1 MGQEEGRM
9 KLEGRVALI
18 TGGGTGIGTAI
29 AERFVAEGAK
39 VCITGR
45 RREKLEEVVAA
56 LPSGSAVAC
65 PGNVTDTGDAER
77 MVSAALDLPGRFDL
91 LVNNAGINS
100 VGSVADLD
108 PEGWRETLEV
118 NLTGSFL
125 MMRASI
131 PKMIEAGGGSIVN
144 IASVG
149 GIRCIPESAAYC
161 VSKAGL
167 IMLSQQVALDYG
179 PKGIR
184 SNAVC
189 PGWVHTP
196 MSDQEMDDLAS
207 LIGTDRQG
215 AFAKVVEEVP
225 LRRVARPDEIAG
237 ACVYLASDESSFMTG
252 AVLVI
257 DGGSAVVDVG
267 TMAYRLPREE

>member
-1 MGQEEGRM
+1 M

-18 TGGGTGIGTAI
+18 TGGGTGIGAAI

-45 RREKLEEVVAA
+45 RREKLDEVLAA
-56 LPSGSAVAC
+56 LPPGSAVAC
-65 PGNVTDTGDAER
+65 LGSVAELGDAER
-77 MVSAALDLPGRFDL
+77 MVSAALGLTGRFDI
-91 LVNNAGINS
+91 LVNNAGVNS
-100 VGSVADLD
+100 VGAVADLD
-108 PEGWRETLEV
+108 PDGWRETLEV
-118 NLTGSFL
+118 NLTGAFL

-131 PKMIEAGGGSIVN
+131 PKMIERGGGSIVN
-144 IASVG
+144 ISSVG
-149 GIRCIPESAAYC
+149 GIRCIPEGAAYC

-189 PGWVHTP
+189 PGWVQTP
-196 MSDQEMDDLAS
+196 MSDQEMDELAS
-207 LIGTDRQG
+207 RIGTNRQG

-225 LRRVARPDEIAG
+225 MRRVAKPEEIAG
-237 ACVYLASDESSFMTG
+237 ACVYLASSESSFMTG
-252 AVLVI
+252 AVLVV

-267 TMAYRLPREE
+267 TMAFRA

>member
-1 MGQEEGRM
+1 M

-18 TGGGTGIGTAI
+18 TGGGTGIGAAI
-29 AERFVAEGAK
+29 AKRFVDEGAR

-45 RREKLEEVVAA
+45 RLEKLEEVVDS
-56 LPSGSAVAC
+56 LPSGTAVAY
-65 PGNVTDTGDAER
+65 PGSITDPGEAER
-77 MVSAALDLPGRFDL
+77 MVAEALRLTGRFDL
-91 LVNNAGINS
+91 LVNNAGVNS
-100 VGSVADLD
+100 VGAVADLD
-108 PEGWRETLEV
+108 PEGWRETIEI
-118 NLTGSFL
+118 NLTGAFL
-125 MMRASI
+125 MMRAAI

-149 GIRCIPESAAYC
+149 GIRCIPEGAAYC
-161 VSKAGL
+161 ASKAGL
-167 IMLSQQVALDYG
+167 IMLSRQVALDYG
-179 PKGIR
+179 PRGIR

-196 MSDQEMDDLAS
+196 MSDLEMDELAS
-207 LIGTDRQG
+207 QIGTDRKG

-225 LRRVARPDEIAG
+225 LRRVAKPEEIAG
-237 ACVYLASDESSFMTG
+237 ACVYLASEDSSFMTG

-267 TMAYRLPREE
+267 TMAFRADTAQV

>member
-1 MGQEEGRM
+1 MR
-9 KLEGRVALI
+9 LEGRVALI
-18 TGGGTGIGTAI
+18 TGGGTGIGAAI
-29 AERFVAEGAK
+29 AERFVAEGAR

-45 RREKLEEVVAA
+45 RREKLEQVLSS

-65 PGNVTDTGDAER
+65 TGSVRESRDAER
-77 MVSAALDLPGRFDL
+77 MVSAALDLSGRLDV

-100 VGSVADLD
+100 VGAVAHLD
-108 PEGWRETLEV
+108 PDGWRETLEV
-118 NLTGSFL
+118 NLTGAFL

-131 PKMIEAGGGSIVN
+131 PKMIESGGGSIIN

-149 GIRCIPESAAYC
+149 GIRCIPEGAAYC

-179 PKGIR
+179 PKKIR

-189 PGWVHTP
+189 PGWVRTP
-196 MSDQEMDDLAS
+196 MSEREMDELAS
-207 LIGTDRQG
+207 QLGTDREG
-215 AFAKVVEEVP
+215 AFDRVAGEVP
-225 LRRVARPDEIAG
+225 LGRVANPDEIA
-237 ACVYLASDESSFMTG
+237 AVCAFLASNDSSFMTG
-252 AVLVI
+252 AVIVV

-267 TMAYRLPREE
+267 TMPFRT

>member
-1 MGQEEGRM
+1 M

-29 AERFVAEGAK
+29 AQRFVAEGAK

-45 RREKLEEVVAA
+45 RREKLDEVVEA
-56 LPSGSAVAC
+56 LPAGSAVAC
-65 PGNVTDTGDAER
+65 PGSVTDPGDAER

-91 LVNNAGINS
+91 LVNNAGVNS
-100 VGSVADLD
+100 VGAVADLD
-108 PEGWRETLEV
+108 PEGWRETLDI
-118 NLTGSFL
+118 NLTGAFL

-131 PKMIEAGGGSIVN
+131 PKMIESGGGSIVN

-149 GIRCIPESAAYC
+149 GIRCIPEGAAYC

-196 MSDQEMDDLAS
+196 MSDEEMDELAS
-207 LIGTDRQG
+207 QIGTDRKG
-215 AFAKVVEEVP
+215 AFEKVVEEVP
-225 LRRVARPDEIAG
+225 LRRVATPEEIAG
-237 ACVYLASDESSFMTG
+237 ACVYLACSDSSFTTG
-252 AVLVI
+252 AALVI

-267 TMAYRLPREE
+267 TMAFRADPGPG

>member
-1 MGQEEGRM
+1 M

-18 TGGGTGIGTAI
+18 TGGGTGIGAAI

-45 RREKLEEVVAA
+45 RHEKLEEVVAA

-65 PGNVTDTGDAER
+65 PGSVTDRDDAER
-77 MVSAALDLPGRFDL
+77 MVSAALGLDGCFDV

-100 VGSVADLD
+100 VGAVADLQ
-108 PEGWRETLEV
+108 PGGWRETLEV
-118 NLTGSFL
+118 NLTGPFL
-125 MMRASI
+125 MIRAAI
-131 PKMIEAGGGSIVN
+131 PKMIEGGGGSIIN

-149 GIRCIPESAAYC
+149 GLRCIPEGAAYC

-189 PGWVHTP
+189 PGWVRTP
-196 MSDQEMDDLAS
+196 MSDLEMDELAS
-207 LIGTDRQG
+207 QIGTDREG
-215 AFAKVVEEVP
+215 AFAKVAEEVP
-225 LRRVARPDEIAG
+225 LRRVARPEEIAG
-237 ACVYLASDESSFMTG
+237 ACVYLASNESAFMTG

-267 TMAYRLPREE
+267 TIAFRT

>member
-1 MGQEEGRM
+1 
-9 KLEGRVALI
+9 
-18 TGGGTGIGTAI
+18 
-29 AERFVAEGAK
+29 
-39 VCITGR
+39 
-45 RREKLEEVVAA
+45 
-56 LPSGSAVAC
+56 
-65 PGNVTDTGDAER
+65 
-77 MVSAALDLPGRFDL
+77 
-91 LVNNAGINS
+91 
-100 VGSVADLD
+100 
-108 PEGWRETLEV
+108 
-118 NLTGSFL
+118 
-125 MMRASI
+125 
-131 PKMIEAGGGSIVN
+131 MIEAGGGSIVN

-149 GIRCIPESAAYC
+149 GIRCIPEGAAYC

-167 IMLSQQVALDYG
+167 IMLSQQIALDYG

-196 MSDQEMDDLAS
+196 MSDEEMDELAS
-207 LIGTDRQG
+207 QIGTDRQG

-237 ACVYLASDESSFMTG
+237 ACVFLASDESSFMTG

-267 TMAYRLPREE
+267 TMAFRTDPYPA

>member
-1 MGQEEGRM
+1 M
-9 KLEGRVALI
+9 KLKGRIALI

-29 AERFVAEGAK
+29 AQRFAAEGAR

-45 RREKLEEVVAA
+45 RREKLEQVVAA
-56 LPSGSAVAC
+56 LPAGSAVAY
-65 PGNVTDTGDAER
+65 PGDVTRPDDAER
-77 MVSAALDLPGRFDL
+77 MVAAALGLPGRFDL

-100 VGSVADLD
+100 VGGVADMD
-108 PEGWRETLEV
+108 PAGWRETLDV
-118 NLTGSFL
+118 NLTGPFL
-125 MMRASI
+125 MIRAAI
-131 PKMIEAGGGSIVN
+131 PRMIEAGGGSIVN

-149 GIRCIPESAAYC
+149 GLRCIPEGAAYC
-161 VSKAGL
+161 ASKAGL
-167 IMLSQQVALDYG
+167 IMLSRQVALDYG

-189 PGWVHTP
+189 PGWVRTP
-196 MSDQEMDDLAS
+196 MSDEEMDELAS
-207 LIGTDRQG
+207 QIGTDREG

-225 LRRVARPDEIAG
+225 LRRVARPEEIAG
-237 ACVYLASDESSFMTG
+237 ACVYLASEESAFMTG

-267 TMAYRLPREE
+267 TMAFRTA

>member
-1 MGQEEGRM
+1 M

-29 AERFVAEGAK
+29 AKRFVAEGAK

-45 RREKLEEVVAA
+45 RGEKLEQVVAA
-56 LPSGSAVAC
+56 LPAGSAVAC
-65 PGNVTDTGDAER
+65 AGSVTNIGDAER
-77 MVSAALDLPGRFDL
+77 MVAAALGLPGRFDL

-100 VGSVADLD
+100 VGAVADLD
-108 PEGWRETLEV
+108 PHGWRETLDV
-118 NLTGSFL
+118 NLTGPFL
-125 MMRASI
+125 MMRAAI
-131 PKMIEAGGGSIVN
+131 PKMIEEAGGGSIVN

-149 GIRCIPESAAYC
+149 GLRCIPDGAAYC

-167 IMLSQQVALDYG
+167 IMLSRQVALDYG

-189 PGWVHTP
+189 PGWVRTP
-196 MSDQEMDDLAS
+196 MSDQEMDELAS
-207 LIGTDRQG
+207 QIGTDREG

-225 LRRVARPDEIAG
+225 LRRVARPEEIAG
-237 ACVYLASDESSFMTG
+237 ACVYLASEESVFMTG

-267 TMAYRLPREE
+267 TMAFRTA